1 MMKKMEQGCEK
12 MIMKIRMSKWL
23 LCLMA
28 IVALMTCGCAKK
40 LTTGGT
46 ASVITPDFFGI
57 GEEIALQLNGS
68 LRRPVG
74 GGQRLIMATV
84 VDIDDLYATSRF
96 GRTLTEALS
105 TSLFRHGFGIV
116 EVRKSSEL
124 LVRGKSGELMLTRD
138 AKLLALAQEAGAIL
152 TGTYSLTPD
161 TVIINLKLVDAGSQD
176 VLAVAGLEIQR
187 SMSINHLLST
197 SSSGGMGDA
206 VLSAYER

>member
-1 MMKKMEQGCEK
+1 MNRTGMSGR
-12 MIMKIRMSKWL
+12 IRWWL
-23 LCLMA
+23 VVVAVLSVMA
-28 IVALMTCGCAKK
+28 AGCAKN

-57 GEEIALQLNGS
+57 GEEIALQLNAS
-68 LRRPVG
+68 LRTPVG
-74 GGQRLIMATV
+74 AGKRLIMATV

-116 EVRKSSEL
+116 EIRKSTEL
-124 LVRGKSGELMLTRD
+124 LVKDKSGELMLSRD
-138 AKLLALAQEAGAIL
+138 AKLLALEQEAGAIL

-161 TVIINLKLVDAGSQD
+161 TVIVNLKLIDAGSQD
-176 VLAVAGLEIQR
+176 VLSVAGLEIQR
-187 SMSINHLLST
+187 SMSINHLLSNST
-197 SSSGGMGDA
+197 PGGMGDA

>member
-1 MMKKMEQGCEK
+1 MTLLRNIC
-12 MIMKIRMSKWL
+12 MISWRFL
-23 LCLMA
+23 LVAVVLFMA
-28 IVALMTCGCAKK
+28 VGCAKK

-68 LRRPVG
+68 LRKPVG
-74 GGQRLIMATV
+74 AGQRLIMATV
-84 VDIDDLYATSRF
+84 VEIDDLYATSRF

-105 TSLFRHGFGIV
+105 TSLFRHGFGII

-124 LVRGKSGELMLTRD
+124 LVKSESGELMLSRD
-138 AKLLALAQEAGAIL
+138 ARQLALTQEAGAIL
-152 TGTYSLTPD
+152 TGTYSLTPE

-187 SMSINHLLST
+187 TLSINHLLST
-197 SSSGGMGDA
+197 SSSGGQGDA